1 MTVDWTEFAL
11 DRVDEIAAHIAE
23 DDRGAAVRWTVGL
36 FEAVDRLAELS
47 ESGRMVPELETQ
59 EVRELLYGAYRVFY
73 HVGANVEVLSI
84 QHGSRLLRPDE
95 LRGD

>member
-23 DDRGAAVRWTVGL
+23 DDRGVTVRWTVGL
-36 FEAVDRLAELS
+36 FEAVDRLAEFS
-47 ESGRMVPELETQ
+47 ESERMVPELETQ

-73 HVGANVEVLSI
+73 HVGPNVEVLNI